1 MTPGARVGHWTHPA
15 GTTGVTVV
23 WFPDRARGG
32 VWIPGGSTGTRELGP
47 LDPSQLADQLDAL
60 CLAGGS
66 AFGLG
71 AADGVMAGLVARGQG
86 HPTAAGVVPIVPAA
100 ILYDLDAGP
109 FRPDA
114 AAGREAFEAAVR
126 GDPVREGAV
135 GAGAGARV
143 GRAGPARAPGGI
155 GLATGE
161 VGGVGLAALVAVN
174 AVGAVVDPRTGAVVA
189 GAPGV
194 VDPLP
199 RGATTLVVVVT
210 DAPLDRAAATGLAR
224 MGSAGLA
231 RALRPA
237 FTPFD
242 GDVVFA
248 ASTGPGPSAPPGAL
262 LALGDH
268 AAELVAEAVLR
279 AVHAAAGP
287 VGPRGPRRAG

>member
-1 MTPGARVGHWTHPA
+1 MLPGARVGHWTHPA

-23 WFPDRARGG
+23 WFPRRARGG

-47 LDPSQLADQLDAL
+47 LDPTQLADQLDAI

-71 AADGVMAGLVARGQG
+71 AADGVLAALAALGQG
-86 HPTAAGVVPIVPAA
+86 HPTPAGVVPIVPAA

-114 AAGREAFEAAVR
+114 AAGRAAFEAAVR
-126 GDPVREGAV
+126 GDPVAEGPV

-143 GRAGPARAPGGI
+143 GRAGPVRA
-155 GLATGE
+155 A
-161 VGGVGLAALVAVN
+161 GGVGLATGRTLGFGIGALAAVN
-174 AVGAVVDPRTGAVVA
+174 AVGAVVDPRTGEVVA
-189 GAPGV
+189 GAPDV

-199 RGATTLVVVVT
+199 RGATTLVVVAT
-210 DAPLDRAAATGLAR
+210 EAPLDRAAATGLAR
-224 MGSAGLA
+224 MASAGLA

-248 ASTGPGPSAPPGAL
+248 ASTGDGPSLPPGAL
-262 LALGDH
+262 LALGDQ
-268 AAELVAEAVLR
+268 AAELVSRAVLQ
-279 AVHAAAGP
+279 AVRPMARGAAP
-287 VGPRGPRRAG
+287 